1 MFVLKSTYAL
11 LQEKYDTLNM
21 SYKLYV
27 KKCKS
32 LSSECDEL
40 LSENIKQKSEINM
53 LNSYIREL
61 QKGNSSLTYMDFKNP
76 TRGSAVTELPSG
88 KFERLNQHLNEV
100 AEEIRQ
106 KSRETPPPQ
115 SMSHYFMTQDT
126 SSSRDYSSDSSS
138 CSSSSSSSSSSSDSS
153 SCSSSD

>member
-11 LQEKYDTLNM
+11 LKEKYDTLNM

-32 LSSECDEL
+32 LSAECDEL

-61 QKGNSSLTYMDFKNP
+61 QKGNPSLTYMDFKNP
-76 TRGSAVTELPSG
+76 KVPVVTESPIG

-115 SMSHYFMTQDT
+115 STSHFYMTQDT
-126 SSSRDYSSDSSS
+126 SSSWDYSSDSST